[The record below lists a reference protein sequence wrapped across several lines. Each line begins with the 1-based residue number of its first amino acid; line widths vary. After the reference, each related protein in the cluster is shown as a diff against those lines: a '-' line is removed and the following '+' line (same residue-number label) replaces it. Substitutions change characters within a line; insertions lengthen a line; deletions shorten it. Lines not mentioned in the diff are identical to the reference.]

1 MGSPNNLNYNYK
13 EIEMSN
19 TLDLKEQFF
28 VNNQISSETFPTKV
42 YYEGDDTLLY
52 NERRVSVIG
61 SRKVSDFGIRRTQYI
76 TEKLVKQNIIIVSGM
91 AEGVDTIAHHT
102 AIRNGRTI
110 AVLGTPLDQV
120 YPKSNKNLFEIIKTN
135 HLVISQFETNH
146 PIQKS
151 NFPQRNRTMAL
162 ISDATFIIEATEK
175 SGTRHQGWEALR
187 LGRTLYVLENVV
199 QSTKW
204 AKEMLQYG
212 AVMLTNKMLQSAIE
226 DIPYSTSKYE
236 YEF

>member
-1 MGSPNNLNYNYK
+1 
-13 EIEMSN
+13 
-19 TLDLKEQFF
+19 
-28 VNNQISSETFPTKV
+28 
-42 YYEGDDTLLY
+42 
-52 NERRVSVIG
+52 
-61 SRKVSDFGIRRTQYI
+61 
-76 TEKLVKQNIIIVSGM
+76 
-91 AEGVDTIAHHT
+91 
-102 AIRNGRTI
+102 
-110 AVLGTPLDQV
+110 
-120 YPKSNKNLFEIIKTN
+120 
-135 HLVISQFETNH
+135 ETNH